1 MSVMWTGGEVMVA
14 PILVTRWKCGKCDRE
29 YSNLQMAADCE
40 NSHYALDDFI
50 ILDMSKEQTPYSC
63 FPRSIHVV
71 NQKTN
76 TIASYLFNHNKVKPS
91 KNHRGYRFDSGLFP
105 SEEEDG

>member
-1 MSVMWTGGEVMVA
+1 M
-14 PILVTRWKCGKCDRE
+14 PIQVIQYQCNECFNVYLNER
-29 YSNLQMAADCE
+29 AAVNCE
-40 NSHYALDDFI
+40 FSHQKLDDFI
-50 ILDMSKEQTPYSC
+50 ILDMSKEQTPYSR